1 MLIFGAAQPQS
12 VVRWDLPPT
21 SYTDVGLGSGISW
34 ALAPDFCEWLLPRFP
49 EEPFGRNSSIAI
61 EFVSCSEL
69 RDAVNRAFGTWAANH
84 KKISFT
90 DVTDECARHIAE
102 TGAAECDW
110 VEVYLK
116 PDLSGYAEEN
126 GLAAYVQ
133 HRMEYARAGAA
144 HSTAGA
150 ALADAIVVL
159 NTTMHV
165 RATDSFCWYLDTTF
179 CYNIHRW
186 EEVKDLDVVTM
197 MRAFFAMLVVVS
209 SIIVIAVLVR
219 IFAAAC
225 SCSAGRHRTAS
236 VEADARAAAPNA
248 CVYHLCG
255 GPRCEAV
262 LAYLAKMPV
271 GVLLCCLFFLMFAPV
286 FYYKVFLPCWCAAPS
301 LTPRHLPSLTP
312 HLPLRRDCYDFEAT
326 IAHEVGHVLGFH
338 HPDQF
343 PDANLRAARDADGV
357 APLPMDNASCW
368 APLQHVELGAL
379 PSGADTIM
387 HSTTKHRDRTCLT
400 ADDLEGLNY
409 LYPICDGAATEP
421 NCVKTRRLGGWLRLA
436 AAVATPYVV
445 VSVALMML
453 QCIARGYQWR
463 KVHELEET
471 THRLRKEARAH
482 EGEARAD
489 ADAPRR
495 ARRTGAET
503 GAAARRSPGCGSGAR
518 SSSARGCRA
527 AAAPRPS
534 TPVTRRTSARRRRGR

>member
-1 MLIFGAAQPQS
+1 MLQCCWLNAFLGGTPPALAPSWVLFSPVNIEDPYWSAEVESKSKWSSPASFDLSQS

-90 DVTDECARHIAE
+90 DATDECARHIAE

-286 FYYKVFLPCWCAAPS
+286 FYYKVFLPCWCAASELHCATRHPS
-301 LTPRHLPSLTP
+301 P
-312 HLPLRRDCYDFEAT
+312 HTFLCAGIAT
-326 IAHEVGHVLGFH
+326 TS
-338 HPDQF
+338 
-343 PDANLRAARDADGV
+343 R
-357 APLPMDNASCW
+357 
-368 APLQHVELGAL
+368 
-379 PSGADTIM
+379 
-387 HSTTKHRDRTCLT
+387 
-400 ADDLEGLNY
+400 
-409 LYPICDGAATEP
+409 
-421 NCVKTRRLGGWLRLA
+421 
-436 AAVATPYVV
+436 
-445 VSVALMML
+445 
-453 QCIARGYQWR
+453 
-463 KVHELEET
+463 
-471 THRLRKEARAH
+471 
-482 EGEARAD
+482 
-489 ADAPRR
+489 
-495 ARRTGAET
+495 
-503 GAAARRSPGCGSGAR
+503 RRSPTR
-518 SSSARGCRA
+518 SATC
-527 AAAPRPS
+527 
-534 TPVTRRTSARRRRGR
+534 

>member
-1 MLIFGAAQPQS
+1 MLSLLTLAPSWVLFSPVNIEDPYWSAEVESKSKWSSPASFDLSQS

-286 FYYKVFLPCWCAAPS
+286 FYYKVFLPCWCAASEPHTAPPAIPHPTPS
-301 LTPRHLPSLTP
+301 
-312 HLPLRRDCYDFEAT
+312 FA
-326 IAHEVGHVLGFH
+326 
-338 HPDQF
+338 Q
-343 PDANLRAARDADGV
+343 
-357 APLPMDNASCW
+357 
-368 APLQHVELGAL
+368 
-379 PSGADTIM
+379 
-387 HSTTKHRDRTCLT
+387 
-400 ADDLEGLNY
+400 GL
-409 LYPICDGAATEP
+409 
-421 NCVKTRRLGGWLRLA
+421 LRL
-436 AAVATPYVV
+436 
-445 VSVALMML
+445 
-453 QCIARGYQWR
+453 RGDDR
-463 KVHELEET
+463 PRGRPRV
-471 THRLRKEARAH
+471 RLPPPRPV
-482 EGEARAD
+482 
-489 ADAPRR
+489 PRR
-495 ARRTGAET
+495 QPPRR
-503 GAAARRSPGCGSGAR
+503 
-518 SSSARGCRA
+518 
-527 AAAPRPS
+527 PR
-534 TPVTRRTSARRRRGR
+534 RRRRGAATDGQCVVLGAAPAG